1 MTPDANLIQVEIFG
15 QNYTLRAEGDAEY
28 VRSLAAYVDGKMRE
42 VATQTR
48 AVDSL
53 RVAILAALNIADERH
68 RGATPPQAAAR
79 GAAASG
85 TQGETR
91 QERAAPRGSP
101 AGAGADLDRRA
112 AEWERLLDQA
122 LAG

>member
-91 QERAAPRGSP
+91 QERAASRGSP
-101 AGAGADLDRRA
+101 ADAGADLDRRA

-122 LAG
+122 LTG